1 MSDALY
7 SLEDWV
13 RFGDELR
20 RPLLVGP
27 NLSTSTKLC
36 IAGAGLSGLAIAYRI
51 ASKRPELEIEILERT
66 DRCGGTIET
75 WSEEEWLCDVAVNA
89 ARPHPAFWRLVEDLG
104 LGDAFAESNPQA
116 KKRWLLIN
124 KKKTQLSWISAL
136 KMGPIRLFRSLRS
149 SREGKKSVAQ
159 VFPSETIA
167 DAMTLGIVN
176 EKSANVDADFLMP
189 SLTKFGDEPPMKWS
203 KIKKK
208 MAKTYPLFSPR
219 KGSVASFSGGMQT
232 LVDALIQQLN
242 TFENVQFHFNQDISK
257 PEDVATEHHVP
268 ISSVIW
274 CAPLDRTYEEFTSL
288 DVYVAGYHNNAVS
301 EVQRGYGTLIP
312 DEGIPISGILH
323 ESDVHPS
330 PRAPVDHR
338 LFRIMAPSSRSS
350 SEEVV
355 RACLKQILT
364 HSEPVIFKKIG
375 TRKIPIY
382 APGYMSNLDINRE
395 YTRAGWFYSGVSV
408 THVVAEAERIADLF

>member
-1 MSDALY
+1 
-7 SLEDWV
+7 
-13 RFGDELR
+13 
-20 RPLLVGP
+20 
-27 NLSTSTKLC
+27 LS
-36 IAGAGLSGLAIAYRI
+36 IAYRI
-51 ASKRPELEIEILERT
+51 ASKRPDLEIEILERT

-75 WSEEEWLCDVAVNA
+75 WSEGEWLCDVAVNA
-89 ARPHPAFWRLVEDLG
+89 SRPHPAFWRLVEDLG
-104 LGDAFAESNPQA
+104 LGSAFAESNPQA

-124 KKKTQLSWISAL
+124 RKKTQLSWITAL
-136 KMGPIRLFRSLRS
+136 RMGPLRLFRSLRS
-149 SREGKKSVAQ
+149 SRVGKKSVAK

-176 EKSANVDADFLMP
+176 ERSANVDADFLMP
-189 SLTKFGDEPPMKWS
+189 SLTKFGDEPPIKWS
-203 KIKKK
+203 KIKKM
-208 MAKTYPLFSPR
+208 MAETYPLFQPR

-232 LVDALIQQLN
+232 LVDALVQQLN
-242 TFENVQFHFNQDISK
+242 TFENVKFHFNQDIRK
-257 PEDVATEHHVP
+257 PEEVATEHHVP

-274 CAPLDRTYEEFTSL
+274 CAPLDRTNKEFTSL

-312 DEGIPISGILH
+312 DEDIPISGILH
-323 ESDVHPS
+323 ESDVHQS
-330 PRAPVDHR
+330 PRAPADHR

-350 SEEVV
+350 SKEAVL
-355 RACLKQILT
+355 ACLKQILT

-382 APGYMSNLDINRE
+382 VPGYMSKLDINRE

-408 THVVAEAERIADLF
+408 THVIAEAERIADLF

>member
-1 MSDALY
+1 
-7 SLEDWV
+7 
-13 RFGDELR
+13 
-20 RPLLVGP
+20 
-27 NLSTSTKLC
+27 
-36 IAGAGLSGLAIAYRI
+36 
-51 ASKRPELEIEILERT
+51 
-66 DRCGGTIET
+66 
-75 WSEEEWLCDVAVNA
+75 
-89 ARPHPAFWRLVEDLG
+89 
-104 LGDAFAESNPQA
+104 
-116 KKRWLLIN
+116 
-124 KKKTQLSWISAL
+124 
-136 KMGPIRLFRSLRS
+136 MGPIRLFRSLRL

-176 EKSANVDADFLMP
+176 ERSANVDADFLMP
-189 SLTKFGDEPPMKWS
+189 SLTKFGDEPPIKWS

-208 MAKTYPLFSPR
+208 MAETYPLFQPR

-232 LVDALIQQLN
+232 LVDALVQQLN
-242 TFENVQFHFNQDISK
+242 TFENVKFHFNQDISK

-268 ISSVIW
+268 ISSIIW
-274 CAPLDRTYEEFTSL
+274 CAPLDRTNEEFTSL
-288 DVYVAGYHNNAVS
+288 DVYVAGYHNNGVS

-312 DEGIPISGILH
+312 DEDIPISGILH

-330 PRAPVDHR
+330 PRAPADHR

-350 SEEVV
+350 SEEAV

-382 APGYMSNLDINRE
+382 APGYMSKLDINRE

-408 THVVAEAERIADLF
+408 THVIAEAERIADLF

>member
-1 MSDALY
+1 
-7 SLEDWV
+7 
-13 RFGDELR
+13 
-20 RPLLVGP
+20 
-27 NLSTSTKLC
+27 
-36 IAGAGLSGLAIAYRI
+36 LAIAYRI
-51 ASKRPELEIEILERT
+51 ASKRPDLEIEILERT

-75 WSEEEWLCDVAVNA
+75 WSEGEWLCDVAVNA
-89 ARPHPAFWRLVEDLG
+89 ARPHPAFWRLVKDLG
-104 LGDAFAESNPQA
+104 LGSAFAESNPQA

-124 KKKTQLSWISAL
+124 KKKTQLTWISAL
-136 KMGPIRLFRSLRS
+136 KMGPLRLFQSLRS
-149 SREGKKSVAQ
+149 SRKGKKSVAQ

-176 EKSANVDADFLMP
+176 ELSANVDADFLMP
-189 SLTKFGDEPPMKWS
+189 SLTKFGNGPPIKWS

-208 MAKTYPLFSPR
+208 MAETYPLFQPR

-232 LVDALIQQLN
+232 LVDALLQQLN
-242 TFENVQFHFNQDISK
+242 RFENVKFHFNQEFSN
-257 PEDVATEHHVP
+257 PEEVAEEHHVP

-274 CAPLDRTYEEFTSL
+274 CAPLDRTNDEFTLL
-288 DVYVAGYHNNAVS
+288 DVYVAGYHNNDVS

-312 DEGIPISGILH
+312 DKDLPISGILH

-330 PRAPVDHR
+330 PRAPADHR

-350 SEEVV
+350 NGEAV

-364 HSEPVIFKKIG
+364 HSEPIIFKKIG
-375 TRKIPIY
+375 TRTIPIY
-382 APGYMSNLDINRE
+382 APGYMSKLDMNRE